1 MPMAVPVASEEVT
14 DHMEVENAGEGK
26 QYQILDAAARMF
38 ASYGFNKTNMGDVVR
53 EAGVA
58 RATLYKYYSS
68 KDALFHAV
76 VSREGNQMLDA
87 VSDAVSAATSTRER
101 LRLAIITHTDLIR
114 QKLNVLRVSLEAAAD
129 IMSRWRHE
137 TDELQEKAL
146 DFYAGIIEQGVEC
159 EEIESDDPRAT
170 ALLLMYM
177 MKGLFL
183 GVLTGQVGAERDR
196 LVDGMLDMVLD
207 GLRPREEVT

>member
-1 MPMAVPVASEEVT
+1 MDPAASEEVK
-14 DHMEVENAGEGK
+14 DIMEVENAGEGK

-76 VSREGNQMLDA
+76 VSREGSQMLDA
-87 VSDAVSAATSTRER
+87 VSEAVSAATSTRER

-114 QKLNVLRVSLEAAAD
+114 QKLNVLRVSLEAAAH

-146 DFYAGIIEQGVEC
+146 DFYAGIIERGVES
-159 EEIESDDPRAT
+159 EEIESDDPRET

-196 LVDGMLDMVLD
+196 LVDGMLDVVLD
-207 GLRPREEVT
+207 GLRPRGEVA

>member
-1 MPMAVPVASEEVT
+1 MAGEEVT
-14 DHMEVENAGEGK
+14 DRMEVENTGEGK
-26 QYQILDAAARMF
+26 QFQILDAAARMF

-87 VSDAVSAATSTRER
+87 VSEAVSAATSTRER

-146 DFYAGIIEQGVEC
+146 EFYAGIIERGVESG
-159 EEIESDDPRAT
+159 EIESDDPRAT
-170 ALLLMYM
+170 AQLLLYM

-183 GVLTGQVGAERDR
+183 GVLTGQVGAERNR
-196 LVDGMLDMVLD
+196 LVDGMLDVVLD
-207 GLRPREEVT
+207 GLRPRGEVA